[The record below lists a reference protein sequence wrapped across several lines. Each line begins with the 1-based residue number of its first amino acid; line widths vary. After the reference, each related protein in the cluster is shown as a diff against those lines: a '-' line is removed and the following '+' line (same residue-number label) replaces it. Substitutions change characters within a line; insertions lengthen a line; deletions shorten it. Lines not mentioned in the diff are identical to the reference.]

1 MSESSTDTSVVKNL
15 MILIGSLV
23 LLTFRIIGLVLLMVY
38 QSGPASPSTE
48 SSLP

>member
-23 LLTFRIIGLVLLMVY
+23 LLTFGIIGLVYLIVY
-38 QSGPASPSTE
+38 
-48 SSLP
+48 

>member
-23 LLTFRIIGLVLLMVY
+23 LLTFGITGLVYLIVY
-38 QSGPASPSTE
+38 
-48 SSLP
+48 